1 MSLSLKK
8 NKKAFII
15 IFSIFIVD
23 QLTKYLVLKYLYPD
37 KIIKLLPFLNLLYV
51 ENTGTVFGILKFMG
65 SGFFILIALMATA
78 FLLYLLFR
86 DSQNWIT
93 YSLLIGGALGN
104 ISDRIMYGYVID
116 FIDVHVLGFHWP
128 AFNVADSSISI
139 GIFLFLFKSFKR

>member
-1 MSLSLKK
+1 MSLSLKR

-78 FLLYLLFR
+78 FLLYLLFK

-104 ISDRIMYGYVID
+104 IADRIMYGYVID

>member
-1 MSLSLKK
+1 MSLSLEK